1 MNVEDFQIE
10 IPEGDM
16 LQIIFDHQ
24 RDLIDKY
31 HPIEENLVSH
41 SIPSAPFP
49 GRETVEGQKNLLRK
63 WDHQPTTTRV
73 WKHAGTLNVQDRASQ
88 LRFKD
93 FAWRITEE
101 LTEAT
106 LSLGE
111 ENETHY
117 LEELIDALHFS
128 VELLIMC
135 GMFPLTS
142 EVALQAGQTG
152 TPSGDSFER
161 AFASSDIWVRWVSE
175 YEGHE
180 ERKTLAYR
188 VIEKLG
194 EAMNRLKLK
203 PWKVTAMLTDE
214 MAFKQSLSE
223 FFAALIDLL
232 KASGFT
238 AKTATQMYLNKN
250 AVNQFRIG
258 SKY

>member
-1 MNVEDFQIE
+1 MNVEDFEIA

-16 LQIIFDHQ
+16 LETIFTRQ
-24 RDLIDKY
+24 RELMNKY
-31 HPIEENLVSH
+31 HPIEEGIVGRTL
-41 SIPSAPFP
+41 PSAK
-49 GRETVEGQKNLLRK
+49 GILGAH
-63 WDHQPTTTRV
+63 DG
-73 WKHAGTLNVQDRASQ
+73 ALNIDDRQSQ

-106 LSLGE
+106 LALDE
-111 ENETHY
+111 DNHTHF

-135 GMFPLTS
+135 GMFPLS
-142 EVALQAGQTG
+142 SVGKSMASGDQLEVAFSISKFT
-152 TPSGDSFER
+152 DHVN
-161 AFASSDIWVRWVSE
+161 I
-175 YEGHE
+175 H
-180 ERKTLAYR
+180 TLTYL
-188 VIEKLG
+188 VIESLG

-203 PWKVTAMLTDE
+203 PWKSTPILTDE
-214 MAFKQSLSE
+214 KAFRQSLSE

-258 SKY
+258 SNY

>member
-1 MNVEDFQIE
+1 MNVEDFNVE
-10 IPEGDM
+10 IPAGDM
-16 LQIIFDHQ
+16 LETIFNHQ

-31 HPIEENLVSH
+31 HPIEEELVGH
-41 SIPSAPFP
+41 KIPSAKYSTPFP
-49 GRETVEGQKNLLRK
+49 PGYRGEVFAG
-63 WDHQPTTTRV
+63 TT
-73 WKHAGTLNVQDRASQ
+73 WKHAGALNIQDRASQ

-106 LSLGE
+106 LALGE

-142 EVALQAGQTG
+142 EKALEAAEAGR
-152 TPSGDSFER
+152 PSGDSFER
-161 AFASSDIWVRWVSE
+161 AFANSKCPVPSGIATWGGTARWLSF
-175 YEGHE
+175 
-180 ERKTLAYR
+180 L

-203 PWKVTAMLTDE
+203 PWKTTPMVTDE
-214 MAFKQSLSE
+214 RAFRQSLSE
-223 FFAALIDLL
+223 FFGALIDLL

-238 AKTATQMYLNKN
+238 AKTATQMYLNKH
-250 AVNQFRIG
+250 AVNKFRIV
-258 SKY
+258 SRY

>member
-1 MNVEDFQIE
+1 MNVEDFQIP

-16 LQIIFDHQ
+16 LETIFNHQ

-31 HPIEENLVSH
+31 HLIETELVGH
-41 SIPSAPFP
+41 YVPSAL
-49 GRETVEGQKNLLRK
+49 VEVDGQIK
-63 WDHQPTTTRV
+63 WH
-73 WKHAGTLNVQDRASQ
+73 HAGALNIQDRYCQ

-106 LSLGE
+106 LALGE

-135 GMFPLTS
+135 GMFPVGQS
-142 EVALQAGQTG
+142 E
-152 TPSGDSFER
+152 GDRFEA
-161 AFASSDIWVRWVSE
+161 AFSNSIYGKENSERWHV
-175 YEGHE
+175 
-180 ERKTLAYR
+180 YR
-188 VIEKLG
+188 TIEKLG

-214 MAFKQSLSE
+214 KAFMQSLAE

-238 AKTATQMYLNKN
+238 AKSATQMYLNKN

>member
-1 MNVEDFQIE
+1 MEDFAVE

-16 LQIIFDHQ
+16 LETIFNHQ

-31 HPIEENLVSH
+31 HLIETELVGYYV
-41 SIPSAPFP
+41 PSSQVIVN
-49 GRETVEGQKNLLRK
+49 GEVK
-63 WDHQPTTTRV
+63 W
-73 WKHAGTLNVQDRASQ
+73 KYAGPLNIQDRASQ

-106 LSLGE
+106 LALGE

-142 EVALQAGQTG
+142 EVALKSGEVG
-152 TPSGDSFER
+152 TASGDSFER
-161 AFASSDIWVRWVSE
+161 AFACSRVKNGQLRLSLGLVDCLFI
-175 YEGHE
+175 
-180 ERKTLAYR
+180 AYPYHI
-188 VIEKLG
+188 IEKLG
-194 EAMNRLKLK
+194 EAMNRLKGK
-203 PWKVTAMLTDE
+203 PWKATMMLTDE
-214 MAFKQSLSE
+214 NAFKQSMAE

-232 KASGFT
+232 KVSGFT

-250 AVNQFRIG
+250 AVNQFRIR
-258 SKY
+258 SNY

>member
-1 MNVEDFQIE
+1 MNVDDFNIE

-16 LQIIFDHQ
+16 LETVFNHQ
-24 RDLIDKY
+24 RELMNKY
-31 HPIEENLVSH
+31 HPIEQVIVGREL
-41 SIPSAPFP
+41 PSAKGKLGPYD
-49 GRETVEGQKNLLRK
+49 GS
-63 WDHQPTTTRV
+63 
-73 WKHAGTLNVQDRASQ
+73 LNVQDRQCQ

-106 LSLGE
+106 LALDE
-111 ENETHY
+111 ENRTHY

-135 GMFPLTS
+135 GLFPLTS
-142 EVALQAGQTG
+142 EVAMANPLAG

-161 AFASSDIWVRWVSE
+161 SFSGIHP
-175 YEGHE
+175 EGNLH
-180 ERKTLAYR
+180 TLTYL

-203 PWKVTAMLTDE
+203 PWKATAILTDE
-214 MAFKQSLSE
+214 RAFHQSLSE

-250 AVNQFRIG
+250 AVNQFRIK
-258 SKY
+258 SNY